1 MAAETTTPGIE
12 LLTLRDWVR
21 WGASLF
27 NANALYFGH
36 GTDNALDEAL
46 ALVLHAVHLDHSLP
60 ASFLDARVTQTEAQR
75 IAQLMKRR
83 VDERVPLAYLTGHAR
98 FAGLDFI
105 VTPDVLIPRSPIA
118 ELIEASFQPW
128 INPDSIDSVLDLC
141 CGSGCIGIATA
152 VALPDAHVDLVD
164 ISDKAI
170 AVAEKNI
177 QRHRLD
183 AQVSAIESDLFE
195 CLDGRRYDLILCNPP
210 YVSSDEYAALS
221 GEYHQEPILGLE
233 AGGDGLD
240 VVRRI
245 LEEAADFLNP
255 GGVLIVEVGSAAAAL
270 IDNYPDLPFTWLDFA
285 HGGDGVFL
293 LSREELVEAGDDE

>member
-1 MAAETTTPGIE
+1 MAAETTTPSLE
-12 LLTLRDWVR
+12 LITLRDWVR

-36 GTDNALDEAL
+36 GTDNALDESL

-60 ASFLDARVTQTEAQR
+60 ESFLDARVTQTEAQR

-98 FAGLDFI
+98 FAGLDFL

-118 ELIEASFQPW
+118 ELIEVAFQPW

-152 VALPDAHVDLVD
+152 LALPDARVDLVD
-164 ISDKAI
+164 ISPKAI

-177 QRHRLD
+177 DRHKLD
-183 AQVSAIESDLFE
+183 DRVSAIESDLFE
-195 CLDGRRYDLILCNPP
+195 HLEGRRYDLILCNPP
-210 YVSSDEYAALS
+210 YVSSAEYAGLS
-221 GEYHQEPILGLE
+221 VEYRQEPILGLE
-233 AGGDGLD
+233 AGEDGLA
-240 VVRRI
+240 VVSRI
-245 LEEAADFLNP
+245 LDEAVDFLNP
-255 GGVLIVEVGSAAAAL
+255 GGVLIVEVGSAAERL
-270 IDNYPDLPFTWLDFA
+270 IENYPDLPFTWLDFQY
-285 HGGDGVFL
+285 GGDGVFL
-293 LSREELVEAGDDE
+293 LTREELSDVGDD